1 MVTQEQV
8 VEALRGVSDPEI
20 GFNIIDLGLVYDVAI
35 REEQVWIAMTLTSP
49 VCPAGDVILQDAKQ
63 ALESLPGVN
72 EGVVELVW
80 RPRWDPRYMASDEVR
95 MQLGL

>member
-1 MVTQEQV
+1 MLTQEQV
-8 VEALRGVSDPEI
+8 VEALRAVADPEV
-20 GFNIIDLGLVYDVAI
+20 GFNIIDLGLVYDV
-35 REEQVWIAMTLTSP
+35 QVQEARVWVAMTLTSP
-49 VCPAGDVILQDAKQ
+49 VCPAGDVILKDAKE
-63 ALESLPGVN
+63 ALESLPGVS

>member
-1 MVTQEQV
+1 MVSQEQV

-20 GFNIIDLGLVYDVAI
+20 GFNIIDLGLVYDMEI
-35 REEQVWIAMTLTSP
+35 QEERIWIAMTLTSP

-63 ALESLPGVN
+63 ALESLPGVR